1 MTRDEFRQLLS
12 SLSDGWANRR
22 YGEVADHFADD
33 IFYSDPK
40 NYTFTSRESLQRF
53 FEGDEGRDQSCTF
66 HNTIFDESQQLG
78 VAEYTYIGSYRYHG
92 TVWIKVDGGKIAS
105 WREYQ
110 HRSERNGNGNNR
122 EIDEHDRP

>member
-22 YGEVADHFADD
+22 YGKVADHFADD

-40 NYTFTSRESLQRF
+40 NYTFTNRESLQRF
-53 FEGDEGRDQSCTF
+53 FEDDEGRDQSCTF

-78 VAEYTYIGSYRYHG
+78 VAEYTYRLVSLSRYRLDQG
-92 TVWIKVDGGKIAS
+92 
-105 WREYQ
+105 R
-110 HRSERNGNGNNR
+110 R
-122 EIDEHDRP
+122 